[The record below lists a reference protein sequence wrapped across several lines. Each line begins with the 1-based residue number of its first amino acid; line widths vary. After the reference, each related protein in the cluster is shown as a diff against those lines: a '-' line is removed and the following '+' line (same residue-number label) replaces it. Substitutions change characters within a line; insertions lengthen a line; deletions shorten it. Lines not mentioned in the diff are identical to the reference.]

1 MMIDCRKVARVIV
14 PAFVLL
20 SPAPAR
26 AQDTDSV
33 CIAASESAIALHKAG
48 RLIDAR
54 KALADCSASVCP
66 DPVRASCQQRL
77 PEADHAI
84 PSVVFQVRD
93 AAGNDLAAVQLTM
106 DGRPLEERV
115 GAALTLDPGPHT
127 FTFEAQGLTA
137 VTKTLVLVEGV
148 KDRSEVVVL
157 GAPPPPSAPP
167 TPPAAETAPPGG
179 RGGSQRTIG
188 LLVGGVGLAGLA
200 VGSVFGLMA
209 SSKWNTAQGEAYPQS
224 SSDEQ
229 SASGLATA
237 STIAFV
243 AGGVAVAAGA
253 VLWLTAPSDHPTAAS
268 QASAWTIVP
277 SPAPGGGGMV
287 LRGGF

>member
-1 MMIDCRKVARVIV
+1 MMIDRRKVARVVV
-14 PAFVLL
+14 PAVLLL
-20 SPAPAR
+20 SPASAR
-26 AQDTDSV
+26 AQDTDSA

-48 RLIDAR
+48 KLIDAR

-84 PSVVFQVRD
+84 PTLVFQVRD
-93 AAGNDLAAVQLTM
+93 TAGNDLAAVQLTM
-106 DGRPLEERV
+106 DGRPLAERI
-115 GAALTLDPGPHT
+115 GAALTLDPGAHT
-127 FTFEAQGLTA
+127 FTFEAQGLPA

-157 GAPPPPSAPP
+157 GAPPPPLTPP
-167 TPPAAETAPPGG
+167 TPPAAEMAPPGG
-179 RGGSQRTIG
+179 RGGAQRTIG
-188 LLVGGVGLAGLA
+188 FVVAGVGIAGVA

-209 SSKWNTAQGEAYPQS
+209 SSKWNTAQADNS

-253 VLWLTAPSDHPTAAS
+253 VLWLTAPSGRATAAS
-268 QASAWTIVP
+268 PVSAWTIVP
-277 SPAPGGGGMV
+277 SSAPGGGGIV

>member
-1 MMIDCRKVARVIV
+1 MMIDRRKVARLVV
-14 PAFVLL
+14 PAVLLL
-20 SPAPAR
+20 SPATAR
-26 AQDTDSV
+26 AQDTDSA

-48 RLIDAR
+48 KLIDAR

-84 PSVVFQVRD
+84 PTVVFQVRD

-106 DGRPLEERV
+106 DGRPLAERV

-127 FTFEAQGLTA
+127 FTFEAQGLPA

-157 GAPPPPSAPP
+157 GAPPPPPTPP

-179 RGGSQRTIG
+179 RGDAQRTIG
-188 LLVGGVGLAGLA
+188 FVVAGVGIAGVA

-209 SSKWNTAQGEAYPQS
+209 SSKWNTAQADNS

-253 VLWLTAPSDHPTAAS
+253 VLWLTAPSGRVTAAS
-268 QASAWTIVP
+268 PASAWTIVP